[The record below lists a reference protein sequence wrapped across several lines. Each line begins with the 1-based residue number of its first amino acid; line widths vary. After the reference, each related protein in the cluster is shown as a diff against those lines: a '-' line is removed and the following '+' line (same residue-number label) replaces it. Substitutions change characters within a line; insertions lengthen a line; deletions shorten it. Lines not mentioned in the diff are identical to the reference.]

1 MRGTNLFYSI
11 QSQTK
16 SIGNRANRK
25 NPSQAQY
32 TNQWLCATRDT
43 QVGQVQRRFTKM
55 LESSLKVIRKQ
66 PENSLSRKE
75 KDKRQPEL
83 PRKYLKNPPRTY
95 KFATALFLPKPVR
108 ISKCHCTLFQQITT
122 SNVLSVL

>member
-55 LESSLKVIRKQ
+55 LESSLKIIRKQ
-66 PENSLSRKE
+66 PENSLSREE
-75 KDKRQPEL
+75 KDKEL
-83 PRKYLKNPPRTY
+83 PRKNLKNPPQTY

-108 ISKCHCTLFQQITT
+108 ISKCHCKLFQQTTT
-122 SNVLSVL
+122 SKVFFVL

>member
-1 MRGTNLFYSI
+1 MKNDRHKSFYSI

-16 SIGNRANRK
+16 YIDIRANRK

-55 LESSLKVIRKQ
+55 LESFFLFFFENQDARKFAENNQ
-66 PENSLSRKE
+66 ETARNFIEQKGKRHNNNQNSLE
-75 KDKRQPEL
+75 
-83 PRKYLKNPPRTY
+83 NT
-95 KFATALFLPKPVR
+95 
-108 ISKCHCTLFQQITT
+108 
-122 SNVLSVL
+122 